1 MTSDK
6 RGGII
11 PNPIE
16 DRVARR
22 QKRQRIQDIVLT
34 GLYATTALGLAIA
47 VPNTVQLL
55 RYVQKYIGPH
65 EKVDKRLY
73 QALARLRAKGLVTKQ
88 NALTKSGRDRA
99 AALDSIESVAPTV
112 PLRWDGKWRIVMF
125 DIWETRKA
133 ERDRLREVL
142 LRMGFVKL
150 QASVW
155 IFPYPCEE
163 LFVYVRTQLRLGPA
177 VKYMVV
183 EEIDNDRALR
193 IEFDLPKK

>member
-1 MTSDK
+1 MTSGNHNRK
-6 RGGII
+6 ILY
-11 PNPIE
+11 PIE
-16 DRVARR
+16 DRVAQR

-34 GLYATTALGLAIA
+34 GLYATTAVGLAIA
-47 VPNTVQLL
+47 APNTVQLL
-55 RYVQKYIGPH
+55 RYVQKYVGPQ
-65 EKVDKRLY
+65 ENVDKRLY

-88 NALTKSGRDRA
+88 NTLTKSGRARA
-99 AALDSIESVAPTV
+99 VGLDSIETVAPTI
-112 PLRWDGKWRIVMF
+112 PLRWDRKWRVVMF

-133 ERDRLREVL
+133 ERDRLRGVL

-183 EEIDNDRALR
+183 DEIDNDRALR
-193 IEFDLPKK
+193 IEFNLPKR

>member
-1 MTSDK
+1 MTSGNHNRK
-6 RGGII
+6 ILY
-11 PNPIE
+11 PIE
-16 DRVARR
+16 DRVAQR

-34 GLYATTALGLAIA
+34 GLYATTAVGLAIA
-47 VPNTVQLL
+47 APNTVQLL
-55 RYVQKYIGPH
+55 RYVQKYVGPQ
-65 EKVDKRLY
+65 ENVDKRLY

-88 NALTKSGRDRA
+88 NTLTKSGRARA
-99 AALDSIESVAPTV
+99 VGLDSIEAVAPTI
-112 PLRWDGKWRIVMF
+112 PLRWDRKWRVVMF

-133 ERDRLREVL
+133 ERDRLRGVL

-183 EEIDNDRALR
+183 DEIDNDRALR

>member
-1 MTSDK
+1 
-6 RGGII
+6 
-11 PNPIE
+11 
-16 DRVARR
+16 
-22 QKRQRIQDIVLT
+22 
-34 GLYATTALGLAIA
+34 
-47 VPNTVQLL
+47 
-55 RYVQKYIGPH
+55 
-65 EKVDKRLY
+65 
-73 QALARLRAKGLVTKQ
+73 
-88 NALTKSGRDRA
+88 
-99 AALDSIESVAPTV
+99 
-112 PLRWDGKWRIVMF
+112 MF

-133 ERDRLREVL
+133 ERDRLRGVL

-183 EEIDNDRALR
+183 DEIDNDRALR

>member
-1 MTSDK
+1 MASDGHSGK
-6 RGGII
+6 ILY
-11 PNPIE
+11 PIE
-16 DRVARR
+16 DRVAQR

-34 GLYATTALGLAIA
+34 GLYATTAVGLAIA
-47 VPNTVQLL
+47 APNSLQLL
-55 RYVQKYIGPH
+55 RYVQKYLGPQ
-65 EKVDKRLY
+65 ENVDKRLY

-88 NALTKSGRDRA
+88 NTLTKSGMARA
-99 AALDSIESVAPTV
+99 VGLDSIETVAPTI
-112 PLRWDGKWRIVMF
+112 PLRWDRKWRVVMF

-133 ERDRLREVL
+133 ERDQLRGVL

-163 LFVYVRTQLRLGPA
+163 LFVYLRTQLRLGPA

-183 EEIDNDRALR
+183 DEIDNDRALR
-193 IEFDLPKK
+193 IEFNLPKR

>member
-1 MTSDK
+1 MTSGNHNRK
-6 RGGII
+6 ILY
-11 PNPIE
+11 PIE
-16 DRVARR
+16 DRVAQR

-34 GLYATTALGLAIA
+34 GLYATTAVGLAIA
-47 VPNTVQLL
+47 APNTVQLL
-55 RYVQKYIGPH
+55 RYVQKYVGPQ
-65 EKVDKRLY
+65 ENVDKRLY

-88 NALTKSGRDRA
+88 NTLTKSGRARA
-99 AALDSIESVAPTV
+99 VGLDSIETVAPTI
-112 PLRWDGKWRIVMF
+112 PLRWDRKWRVVMF

-133 ERDRLREVL
+133 ERDRLRGVL

-183 EEIDNDRALR
+183 DEIDNDRALR

>member
-1 MTSDK
+1 MTSGNHNRK
-6 RGGII
+6 ILY
-11 PNPIE
+11 PIE
-16 DRVARR
+16 DRVAQR

-34 GLYATTALGLAIA
+34 GLYATTAVGLAIA
-47 VPNTVQLL
+47 APNTVQLL
-55 RYVQKYIGPH
+55 RYVQKYVGPQ
-65 EKVDKRLY
+65 ENVDKRLY

-88 NALTKSGRDRA
+88 NTLTKSGRARA
-99 AALDSIESVAPTV
+99 VGLDSIETVAPTI
-112 PLRWDGKWRIVMF
+112 PLRWDRKWRVVMF

-133 ERDRLREVL
+133 ERDRLRGVL